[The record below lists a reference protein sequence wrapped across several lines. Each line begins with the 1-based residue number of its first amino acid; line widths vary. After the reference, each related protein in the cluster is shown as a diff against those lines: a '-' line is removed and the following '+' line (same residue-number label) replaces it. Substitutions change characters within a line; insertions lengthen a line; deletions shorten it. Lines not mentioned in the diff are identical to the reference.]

1 MLWEYSFMSLLS
13 YKDCC
18 FADIQFF
25 TPAHY
30 GRYRFFFD
38 THHSGQQPGR
48 FYDKQKE
55 VKNNV
60 GQHGFLYI
68 TRWFTGYRV
77 AARCGGYRYSVL
89 FARQDHEEDDHCN
102 KKHNCLE
109 YAQFTPPSPRLPR
122 SRALQPDTE
131 LPIPVD

>member
-30 GRYRFFFD
+30 GRYRVLFD

-68 TRWFTGYRV
+68 TRWFTGYRA

-89 FARQDHEEDDHCN
+89 FARQRRKDNNYHD
-102 KKHNCLE
+102 KKYDGLE

-122 SRALQPDTE
+122 SRALQPGTR
-131 LPIPVD
+131 LQSPAG

>member
-18 FADIQFF
+18 FADIQFLLPP
-25 TPAHY
+25 TTA
-30 GRYRFFFD
+30 D
-38 THHSGQQPGR
+38 TGSFSIPTTADSSPEI
-48 FYDKQKE
+48 YDKQKE

-89 FARQDHEEDDHCN
+89 FARQRRKDNNYHD
-102 KKHNCLE
+102 KKYDCLE

-122 SRALQPDTE
+122 SRAPQPGTRLQSPAG
-131 LPIPVD
+131 